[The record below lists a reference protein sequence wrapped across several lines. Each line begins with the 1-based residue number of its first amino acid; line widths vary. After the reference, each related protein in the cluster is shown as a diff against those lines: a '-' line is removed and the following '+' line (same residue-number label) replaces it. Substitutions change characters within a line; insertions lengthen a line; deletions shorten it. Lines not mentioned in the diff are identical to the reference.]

1 MNAPSNA
8 DLADLLDKLAG
19 ALADDGASPDRTYV
33 WRSAANAVRGLARSV
48 ADVLMRGGTEAVAA
62 LPGIDRGLA
71 LIITAM
77 VESAGF
83 DEESLALA
91 S

>member
-1 MNAPSNA
+1 MNAPTNA
-8 DLADLLDKLAG
+8 DLAEYLDRLAG
-19 ALADDGASPDRTYV
+19 VLADDGAPPDRTYV
-33 WRSAANAVRGLARSV
+33 WYSAANAVRGLARPV
-48 ADVLMRGGTEAVAA
+48 ADVMRRGGTEAVAE